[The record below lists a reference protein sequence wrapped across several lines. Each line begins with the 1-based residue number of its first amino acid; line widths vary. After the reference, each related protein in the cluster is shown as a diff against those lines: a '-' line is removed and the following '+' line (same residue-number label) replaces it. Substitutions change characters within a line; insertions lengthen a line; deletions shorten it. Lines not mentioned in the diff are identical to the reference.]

1 MKKIAALSLMLISF
15 FSLPSHA
22 INLTVNDT
30 MEGTLALLST
40 DGDAVQGGISTASIL
55 WKYEIALNDAVDAA
69 KKTETA
75 QRSTKA
81 EYLVDCAKQTIALT
95 KWQMFSDAEGMGKVI
110 WADQEN
116 DQAAFYQPVRRAE
129 RSLVS
134 VACEVKTAQN

>member
-40 DGDAVQGGISTASIL
+40 DGNVVQGGISTASIL
-55 WKYEIALNDAVDAA
+55 WKYEIALNDADDAV
-69 KKTETA
+69 KNTKTA

-81 EYLVDCAKQTIALT
+81 EYLVDCAQQTIALT

-116 DQAAFYQPVRRAE
+116 DQAAFYQPERRAE
-129 RSLVS
+129 RSLVN